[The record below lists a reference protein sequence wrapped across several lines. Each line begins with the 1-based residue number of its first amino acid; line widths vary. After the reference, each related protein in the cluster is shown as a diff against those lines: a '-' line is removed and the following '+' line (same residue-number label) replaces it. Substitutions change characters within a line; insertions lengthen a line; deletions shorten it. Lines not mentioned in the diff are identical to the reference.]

1 MNHTFDM
8 KESFRHGLRLMN
20 PVIKVRN
27 KHFEIY
33 ANGQISESLNF
44 YVYFHIFLTLKF
56 FKKIICFRRDVKIR
70 EEK

>member
-44 YVYFHIFLTLKF
+44 YLYFHIF
-56 FKKIICFRRDVKIR
+56 
-70 EEK
+70 